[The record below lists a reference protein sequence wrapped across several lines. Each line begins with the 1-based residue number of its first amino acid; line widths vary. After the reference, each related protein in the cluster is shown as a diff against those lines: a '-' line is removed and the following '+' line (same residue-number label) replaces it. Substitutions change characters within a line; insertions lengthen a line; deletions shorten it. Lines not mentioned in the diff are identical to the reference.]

1 MVGSAF
7 YYIRD
12 VFFKWELYY
21 EAALSSCI
29 LGVFFGLAPFL
40 LYTNFMPDN
49 LMNVQASAPNKYWRR
64 KEIGLSL
71 NANKPMLPPCT
82 TVLEAIPC

>member
-12 VFFKWELYY
+12 VFFKGELYY

-29 LGVFFGLAPFL
+29 LGFFGLAPFL

-49 LMNVQASAPNKYWRR
+49 FMNVQASAPSKYWRK
-64 KEIGLSL
+64 KEFGLCL
-71 NANKPMLPPCT
+71 KANKPMLPPCT
-82 TVLEAIPC
+82 TVLVAIPG

>member
-12 VFFKWELYY
+12 VFFKWKLYY

-29 LGVFFGLAPFL
+29 LGVFCLAPFL

-49 LMNVQASAPNKYWRR
+49 FRNVQVTAPSKYWRR
-64 KEIGLSL
+64 KEIGLCL
-71 NANKPMLPPCT
+71 KANKPMLPPCT
-82 TVLEAIPC
+82 AVSEAIPG